1 MPIELPEGLPA
12 REACKAEG
20 IRLLQPGERT
30 RPGQAPLDIALLN
43 LMPEKIKTENQLARM
58 LGASAY
64 DVRLTLLS
72 MATHQS
78 RNTAAEHIQRF
89 YSSWAQVRERRFDG
103 LIITGA
109 PVETLPFEA
118 VGYWPELVQVMD
130 WSATHA
136 GSTLGLCW
144 GAQCMLW
151 RFHRV
156 PKHLLDAK
164 MFGVFA
170 HRAVAADPIVA
181 GLPDDLGI
189 PTSRHTET
197 RAADIA
203 RVPGLKLLL
212 DSAEAGVCLIAE
224 PAKRR
229 YYMLNHLEYDA
240 TTLNDEYQRDVARGD
255 KIQLPRH
262 YFDNDDPARPPVN
275 RWRDHGRL
283 FYGNWLAEV
292 ARSR

>member
-12 REACKAEG
+12 RDACKAEG
-20 IRLLQPGERT
+20 IRLLE
-30 RPGQAPLDIALLN
+30 PGQRTHTDRKPLEVALLN

-58 LGASAY
+58 LGASAF
-64 DVRLTLLS
+64 DVRLTLLGT
-72 MATHQS
+72 ATHQS
-78 RNTAAEHIQRF
+78 RNTAAEHMQRF
-89 YSSWAQVRERRFDG
+89 YSTWEQVRERRFDG

-118 VGYWPELVQVMD
+118 VDYWPELVKVMD
-130 WSATHA
+130 WSETNA

-156 PKHLLDAK
+156 PKHTLEAK

-170 HRAVAADPIVA
+170 HRAMASDPIVA
-181 GLPDDLGI
+181 GFPDELGI

-197 RAADIA
+197 RTADIA

-212 DSAEAGVCLIAE
+212 DSPEAGLCLLAE

-240 TTLNDEYQRDVARGD
+240 STLDDEYQRDVARGD
-255 KIQLPRH
+255 NIQLPRH
-262 YFDNDDPARPPVN
+262 YFDNDDPTQTPRN
-275 RWRDHGRL
+275 RWRAHGRL

-292 ARSR
+292 AKSR